1 MEKLTDYLID
11 AIGKVQS
18 VDTKKIIVEVDNEE
32 ILNKLKINDIIIMSG
47 NNADEKLIGII
58 TRVNK
63 KKIEIEDS
71 EEDDEEPVSINSCS
85 ITLVGSFYIKLG
97 ANRKNV
103 FKRAINTYPEINS
116 EAYLAN
122 NQTLAIIMN
131 SLDESTGKAEKLII
145 GKFASNTEVSA
156 VLDGN
161 RFFQRH
167 ACIVGS
173 TGSGKSYTVANILE
187 KATKLPYSNI
197 IVFDLHGEYN
207 ELSYADQIKITD
219 SAGGLCIPL
228 WFFNYEEIHSLFI
241 ESSEG
246 TSTNQRAAVVDY
258 ILKAKKEYIKNNMK
272 EVSED
277 IVTADTPVPFSALGL
292 KAYLEQQNMKE
303 EGTGEFYKSGDNKGQ
318 EKKKR
323 GQYYDKLTNLIT
335 RLQTKIDDKKYGFVF
350 NEKGTENEEYL
361 KIFAVRIMGNSKGK
375 KIKIID
381 LSEVPADMLAIV
393 IGIVT
398 RLVYDIQFWM
408 TPGKNETRHPLA
420 FICDE
425 AHIYMANDLN
435 RMRSVE
441 RRSLEIFEKI
451 SKEGRKYGISLVIV
465 SQRPAELNTTIVSQ
479 CNNIIS
485 LKVTN
490 ERDKSA
496 VSAMMTDS
504 LVGLVDMLPNLDVGE
519 CIVVGDAIKLPT
531 KILLDKPK
539 EEPKSSTIDFWDRWN
554 DKENTIYDLDGAV
567 LNMVRQ
573 SRT

>member
-1 MEKLTDYLID
+1 M
-11 AIGKVQS
+11 
-18 VDTKKIIVEVDNEE
+18 
-32 ILNKLKINDIIIMSG
+32 
-47 NNADEKLIGII
+47 
-58 TRVNK
+58 
-63 KKIEIEDS
+63 
-71 EEDDEEPVSINSCS
+71 
-85 ITLVGSFYIKLG
+85 GSFYIKLG

-219 SAGGLCIPL
+219 SAGGLRIPL

-303 EGTGEFYKSGDNKGQ
+303 EGTGELYKSGDNKGQ

-361 KIFAVRIMGNSKGK
+361 KIFAERIMGNSKGK

-451 SKEGRKYGISLVIV
+451 SKEGRKYGISLVII

>member
-145 GKFASNTEVSA
+145 GKFASNTEVNA

-207 ELSYADQIKITD
+207 ELSYADQIKIAD
-219 SAGGLCIPL
+219 RAGGLCIPL

-361 KIFAVRIMGNSKGK
+361 KIFAERIMGNSKGK

-381 LSEVPADMLAIV
+381 LSEVPTDMLAIV
-393 IGIVT
+393 VGIVT

>member
-116 EAYLAN
+116 EAYLAD

-277 IVTADTPVPFSALGL
+277 IVTADTPVPFSALEL

-303 EGTGEFYKSGDNKGQ
+303 EGTGELYKSGDNKGQ

-361 KIFAVRIMGNSKGK
+361 KIFAERIMGNSKGK